1 MGNYKAYLLCDN
13 ILQEEKLMSQ
23 AKYGD
28 TVKVHY
34 KARTND
40 QTIFDSSKQA
50 NPLLFKIGDE
60 QIIPAFE
67 EAIIGMNAGD
77 VKTINICANDA
88 FGPYLDELI
97 STVDKNQL
105 PPNLELEV
113 GQQLQIQQP
122 DGQIL
127 LVKVLEMSDSTVTF
141 DANHPLAGKDLIFD
155 IQLLE
160 IV

>member
-1 MGNYKAYLLCDN
+1 MT
-13 ILQEEKLMSQ
+13 Q

-28 TVKVHY
+28 VVKVHY
-34 KARTND
+34 KARTD
-40 QTIFDSSKQA
+40 EQIIFDSSAQA
-50 NPLLFKIGDE
+50 NPLQFKIGDE

-77 VKTINICANDA
+77 SKTINIHSNEA
-88 FGPYLDELI
+88 FGPYLNELI
-97 STVDKNQL
+97 STVEKNQL

-127 LVKVLEMSDSTVTF
+127 LVKVLDMSASTVTF

-155 IQLLE
+155 IQLVE
-160 IV
+160 II